1 MRIQVGIR
9 LETGVTGVRC
19 RLTVSES
26 GEGMS
31 WILMLSLLHT
41 RVSTTG
47 TGGMSWLL
55 LSVMLHTGVPA
66 IGTSDDRGGQNCI
79 ESTVCRSIN
88 S

>member
-1 MRIQVGIR
+1 
-9 LETGVTGVRC
+9 
-19 RLTVSES
+19 
-26 GEGMS
+26 
-31 WILMLSLLHT
+31 MLSLLHT